1 MKKIKQSKNTEIKST
16 KNKAGISSAL
26 IFIVIIISIVSGA
39 AFALKDKHDAST
51 VETINSEYVNLNA
64 KSDAWSCPYL
74 VSGDTDN
81 SNALIIY
88 NPSDVVSNVIVK
100 IYNIKGELI
109 NEKDVEIKPKARISE
124 SIFSYGANLNASAIV
139 ESFGSPIVVYRSLLL
154 SDGQEIIPCVKTPS
168 SIIELDNLVTKR
180 NTNSYLY
187 LNNPHNVSV
196 VVDIKAKLVDTSMDP
211 FGIVL
216 DDSRGIVIGAFG
228 RADVDL
234 QAMFGRYSLLNITVV
249 SRSGFISGEA
259 LVDYKDG
266 YVTNGQTIVTSSYS
280 ENMSDTSYLF
290 TKSPANIFAQS
301 NTLAS
306 SILNVAS
313 IGTENRLINSEEQ
326 TLGAGATSSIVDL
339 GTEFGFHVVKTKVKH
354 NKAKKT
360 KSDTERVD
368 EIIKSNKPFIS
379 IVSSYLTNEIVSASA
394 STSSKS
400 KNVILAAKD
409 SDTVAIYNTSKNKSK
424 VSISFIG
431 DTKEPQKNIEIDG
444 NSLIT
449 FSLNDTET
457 SPNIVILSID
467 STQEIVVA
475 GTRIGFSGVTNGVY
489 VKK

>member
-1 MKKIKQSKNTEIKST
+1 M
-16 KNKAGISSAL
+16 
-26 IFIVIIISIVSGA
+26 
-39 AFALKDKHDAST
+39 
-51 VETINSEYVNLNA
+51 
-64 KSDAWSCPYL
+64 
-74 VSGDTDN
+74 
-81 SNALIIY
+81 
-88 NPSDVVSNVIVK
+88 
-100 IYNIKGELI
+100 
-109 NEKDVEIKPKARISE
+109 
-124 SIFSYGANLNASAIV
+124 
-139 ESFGSPIVVYRSLLL
+139 
-154 SDGQEIIPCVKTPS
+154 
-168 SIIELDNLVTKR
+168 
-180 NTNSYLY
+180 
-187 LNNPHNVSV
+187 
-196 VVDIKAKLVDTSMDP
+196 
-211 FGIVL
+211 
-216 DDSRGIVIGAFG
+216 
-228 RADVDL
+228 
-234 QAMFGRYSLLNITVV
+234 
-249 SRSGFISGEA
+249 
-259 LVDYKDG
+259 
-266 YVTNGQTIVTSSYS
+266 
-280 ENMSDTSYLF
+280 
-290 TKSPANIFAQS
+290 
-301 NTLAS
+301 
-306 SILNVAS
+306 
-313 IGTENRLINSEEQ
+313 
-326 TLGAGATSSIVDL
+326 GAGATSSIVDL

>member
-187 LNNPHNVSV
+187 LNNPHNESV
-196 VVDIKAKLVDTSMDP
+196 VV
-211 FGIVL
+211 
-216 DDSRGIVIGAFG
+216 GIVIGAFG

-266 YVTNGQTIVTSSYS
+266 NVTNGQTIVTSSYS